1 MDFLNEIFEYIDV
14 RYIISR
20 EKERERERER
30 ERNFSSFPWS
40 KISQEF
46 FAFTTLLQ
54 LILEPFQFT
63 SSGNNEE

>member
-1 MDFLNEIFEYIDV
+1 MRSSNISMFDISFLE
-14 RYIISR
+14 R
-20 EKERERERER
+20 KRERERER

>member
-1 MDFLNEIFEYIDV
+1 MRSSNISMFDISFLE
-14 RYIISR
+14 RKR
-20 EKERERERER
+20 ERERERER

-54 LILEPFQFT
+54 LNLDPSDSEIDREI
-63 SSGNNEE
+63 